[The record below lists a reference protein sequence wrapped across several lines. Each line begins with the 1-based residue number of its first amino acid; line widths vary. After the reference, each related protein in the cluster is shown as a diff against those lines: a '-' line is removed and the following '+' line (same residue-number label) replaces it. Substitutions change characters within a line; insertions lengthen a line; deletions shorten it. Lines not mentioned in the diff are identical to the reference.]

1 MGDTEMDGAPR
12 VSSRQALNRYPI
24 IPAVRREEDLDAALG
39 SPAGALFLLS
49 ASLLTLPRV
58 IERCRAAGKAVFVHY
73 DLVEGLAGD
82 RSGVEFLARY
92 ARPDGIITTR
102 STVARYSLEA
112 GLETIL
118 RIFALDSAAVA
129 TAVQVIRRTQPGA
142 VEVLPASLPAWVF
155 AEIRTVH
162 GGPLVAGGLV
172 RVLPDIKKVLAAGA
186 TAVSTSSPSLWD
198 GVESG

>member
-1 MGDTEMDGAPR
+1 MGGTGMEGAPR
-12 VSSRQALNRYPI
+12 VASRQALNRYPI
-24 IPAVRREEDLDAALG
+24 IPAVRRDEDLDPALG

-102 STVARYSLEA
+102 STVARYSLEV

-162 GGPLVAGGLV
+162 QGPLVAGGLV
-172 RVLPDIKKVLAAGA
+172 RALPDIKKVLAAGA
-186 TAVSTSSPSLWD
+186 TAVSTSNPALW
-198 GVESG
+198 GGAGSG

>member
-1 MGDTEMDGAPR
+1 MAGMRPGP
-12 VSSRQALNRYPI
+12 RQALNRYPVL
-24 IPAVRREEDLDAALG
+24 PAVRREDDLEAALA
-39 SPAGALFLLS
+39 SPAGAVFLLH
-49 ASLLTLPRV
+49 ATLLGLPAV
-58 IERCRAAGKAVFVHY
+58 LERCRRAGKAVFVHY

-172 RVLPDIKKVLAAGA
+172 RTRPDVKRVLAAGA
-186 TAVSTSSPSLWD
+186 TAVSTSNPALW
-198 GVESG
+198 GAEAGGPAGR